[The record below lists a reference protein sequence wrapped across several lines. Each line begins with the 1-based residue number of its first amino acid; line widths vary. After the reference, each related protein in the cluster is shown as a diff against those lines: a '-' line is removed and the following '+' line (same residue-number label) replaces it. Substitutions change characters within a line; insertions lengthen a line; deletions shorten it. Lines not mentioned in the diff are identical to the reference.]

1 MAKNK
6 KKKGLSQSAQQ
17 RTEKVSICPESIRG
31 LAEAGNTCSALK
43 EAKAWHAEKQTQE
56 SEELLV
62 DMYVCRIN
70 SLLSKNMAREAEE
83 LARIVE
89 SRFSKY
95 AHRVQESG
103 QTAAIIS
110 GHIDGLVAPLNNPDL
125 APEERNRIETLLK
138 ERLTDLDALANCNAL
153 SADHPLRTQA
163 RALNNA
169 FNLVISRP
177 VMEED
182 LHNLQVP
189 RRSPLAPW
197 RMLIFAIAAM
207 YRHDD
212 ELCMRYMGAVE
223 DGSVPARLKTVLL
236 ALLALPSTPR
246 LSPKKRVL
254 FDNITVSLAPI
265 TKTLQSTKRVTAFSL
280 KEREDRIL
288 AYRKAFTLC
297 KQCPPT
303 IANEVTKRLYVECII
318 ICLTY
323 TDVRN
328 YVSDYIPRANS
339 DFWRLLARCAE
350 YRHTPEIA
358 VHAWYMFRAHALYE
372 GLFKLG
378 GPEDSVILCHMVQLR
393 SQIDDRELLPPG
405 CASLEQYIARIV
417 DYSQQPTPLQTVLNA
432 KQNTMSPSLYVNTAR
447 LFDYASQYVKDPAFY
462 RAWLDWARQRKL
474 TSEMEK
480 AGHIWA
486 EIEPTNPVPCLD
498 LAKAARKRN
507 ALTLVRKYLQDAEK
521 RDPLNPEVRRAL
533 IQNVVAEAIRHLKQ
547 KKPHLV
553 AKDINTLHAI
563 KTTQESLIGD
573 IHVLLNLAC
582 AWVIDDQTEATTR
595 YENLKNRFGHEL
607 GAYLA
612 ARVVAHA
619 CSLYPQER
627 NISPQFMDT
636 LIKADL
642 SENALGK
649 DIFKSLMRLNEFINV
664 LDVDLVI
671 CPKAENLLCEW
682 LKATKWGSRA
692 ENLPLLA
699 DFAEKWESKE
709 FVYAISAKGL
719 ALRDV
724 YAARYLLMRG
734 KIVDMMIP
742 RAVLLMAVAV
752 MLSRHRRQMDLA
764 AKALEALWDSADAL
778 WLPRNRVLEIL
789 DAVTPKTAQAL
800 VETELELGSQKTD
813 NISSDH
819 YAQHLLDAGIEKD
832 SPLIAFLNNSLHF
845 PGLEEPFEDDFEDDF
860 DYDDEDEIE
869 DDFDETV
876 DDGGKSE
883 EDIYRSAF
891 EVLKKMIDSKRP
903 MTSRKKASPKKP
915 QDEAQRD
922 LFDD

>member
-1 MAKNK
+1 
-6 KKKGLSQSAQQ
+6 
-17 RTEKVSICPESIRG
+17 
-31 LAEAGNTCSALK
+31 
-43 EAKAWHAEKQTQE
+43 
-56 SEELLV
+56 
-62 DMYVCRIN
+62 
-70 SLLSKNMAREAEE
+70 
-83 LARIVE
+83 
-89 SRFSKY
+89 
-95 AHRVQESG
+95 
-103 QTAAIIS
+103 
-110 GHIDGLVAPLNNPDL
+110 
-125 APEERNRIETLLK
+125 
-138 ERLTDLDALANCNAL
+138 
-153 SADHPLRTQA
+153 
-163 RALNNA
+163 
-169 FNLVISRP
+169 
-177 VMEED
+177 
-182 LHNLQVP
+182 
-189 RRSPLAPW
+189 
-197 RMLIFAIAAM
+197 
-207 YRHDD
+207 
-212 ELCMRYMGAVE
+212 
-223 DGSVPARLKTVLL
+223 
-236 ALLALPSTPR
+236 
-246 LSPKKRVL
+246 
-254 FDNITVSLAPI
+254 
-265 TKTLQSTKRVTAFSL
+265 
-280 KEREDRIL
+280 
-288 AYRKAFTLC
+288 
-297 KQCPPT
+297 
-303 IANEVTKRLYVECII
+303 
-318 ICLTY
+318 
-323 TDVRN
+323 
-328 YVSDYIPRANS
+328 
-339 DFWRLLARCAE
+339 
-350 YRHTPEIA
+350 
-358 VHAWYMFRAHALYE
+358 
-372 GLFKLG
+372 
-378 GPEDSVILCHMVQLR
+378 
-393 SQIDDRELLPPG
+393 
-405 CASLEQYIARIV
+405 
-417 DYSQQPTPLQTVLNA
+417 
-432 KQNTMSPSLYVNTAR
+432 
-447 LFDYASQYVKDPAFY
+447 
-462 RAWLDWARQRKL
+462 
-474 TSEMEK
+474 
-480 AGHIWA
+480 
-486 EIEPTNPVPCLD
+486 
-498 LAKAARKRN
+498 
-507 ALTLVRKYLQDAEK
+507 
-521 RDPLNPEVRRAL
+521 
-533 IQNVVAEAIRHLKQ
+533 
-547 KKPHLV
+547 
-553 AKDINTLHAI
+553 
-563 KTTQESLIGD
+563 
-573 IHVLLNLAC
+573 
-582 AWVIDDQTEATTR
+582 
-595 YENLKNRFGHEL
+595 
-607 GAYLA
+607 
-612 ARVVAHA
+612 
-619 CSLYPQER
+619 
-627 NISPQFMDT
+627 MDT